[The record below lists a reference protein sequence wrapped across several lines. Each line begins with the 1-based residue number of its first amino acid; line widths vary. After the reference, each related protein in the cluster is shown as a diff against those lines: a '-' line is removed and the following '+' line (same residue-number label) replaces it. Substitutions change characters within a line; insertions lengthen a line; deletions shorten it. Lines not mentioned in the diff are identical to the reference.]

1 MENTIEAE
9 SIHNEIKNR
18 KDINANLDNVKSLY
32 ILKDIFSFLCKKSK
46 YKMIIY
52 NNKYKKRFQI
62 NIEDYKKLSGK
73 YVIRERNGKGKEY
86 TLDTKLFIFS
96 GYYSNGI
103 KNGKG
108 EEYYDDGKLKFE
120 GEYSKG
126 IIINGK
132 GYNKN
137 KNIIMTIEKN
147 GKGKEIYNN
156 EKIKFEGEYFNGKR
170 WNGKLYDYKG
180 KEEFEIK
187 HGKGK
192 IKEYNYFGELIFEGE
207 YSNGERNGKGLE
219 YKYGK
224 LMYEGEYLNNQ
235 RNGKGKEYDKSREFD
250 LIFEGEYLNGERW
263 NGKLKEFYKK
273 DRFRF
278 VIRLINDGRYNKNR
292 KDIKKLICDY
302 FNKNVNMKGI
312 EKNHSI
318 FLISEY
324 EYACGNIIKYKIL

>member
-1 MENTIEAE
+1 MENIIKDE
-9 SIHNEIKNR
+9 SMHNEIKNR

-73 YVIRERNGKGKEY
+73 YVIGERNGKGKEY

-156 EKIKFEGEYFNGKR
+156 EKIKFEGEYFNGER
-170 WNGKLYDYKG
+170 WNGQLYDYKG

-187 HGKGK
+187 NGKGE
-192 IKEYNYFGELIFEGE
+192 IKEYNYFGELIFEGG
-207 YSNGERNGKGLE
+207 YSNGERNGKG
-219 YKYGK
+219 
-224 LMYEGEYLNNQ
+224 
-235 RNGKGKEYDKSREFD
+235 RE
-250 LIFEGEYLNGERW
+250 
-263 NGKLKEFYKK
+263 
-273 DRFRF
+273 
-278 VIRLINDGRYNKNR
+278 
-292 KDIKKLICDY
+292 Y
-302 FNKNVNMKGI
+302 FNSEDL
-312 EKNHSI
+312 EK
-318 FLISEY
+318 E
-324 EYACGNIIKYKIL
+324 ENILNKKENRINITI